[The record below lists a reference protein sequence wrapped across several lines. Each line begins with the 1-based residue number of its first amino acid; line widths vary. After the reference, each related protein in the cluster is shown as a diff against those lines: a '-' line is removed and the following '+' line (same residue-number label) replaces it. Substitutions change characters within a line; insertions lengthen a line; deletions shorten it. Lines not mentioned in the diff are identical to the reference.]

1 MQKTY
6 KAVVFAPSIVSEK
19 GGIRYAIVDIETGE
33 IMDDAQGYGY
43 KSAQK
48 AYAGWAYKNRD
59 KSRDA
64 EKAEKEI
71 IISRWMKKNKSFIRL
86 LDSLAFEIAKGSH
99 APEDK
104 VDAGFI
110 RKLLKQNG
118 YSDLPF
124 TAGDLYKYWQRG
136 PVFSKR
142 KQH

>member
-1 MQKTY
+1 MLKTY

-71 IISRWMKKNKSFIRL
+71 IINTGREDR
-86 LDSLAFEIAKGSH
+86 SLARGSSIDYVFWK
-99 APEDK
+99 EEEN
-104 VDAGFI
+104 VIWDAG
-110 RKLLKQNG
+110 LG
-118 YSDLPF
+118 PW
-124 TAGDLYKYWQRG
+124 AGLRSYRNRQMI
-136 PVFSKR
+136 
-142 KQH
+142 